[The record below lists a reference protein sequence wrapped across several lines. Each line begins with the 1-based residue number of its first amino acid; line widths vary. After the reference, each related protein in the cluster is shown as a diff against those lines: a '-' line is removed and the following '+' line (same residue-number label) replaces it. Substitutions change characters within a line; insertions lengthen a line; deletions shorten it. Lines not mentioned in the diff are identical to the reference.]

1 MAYHQC
7 HAVESN
13 GTPYGTELRRTELA
27 ATLAAAPLAGGAR
40 ALGIHYFSK
49 HGTHWSCWAVWLRDD
64 VAGALDAGPGQPV
77 APPADNAALAAVLDI
92 YNLTAG

>member
-1 MAYHQC
+1 MQLSQTGRRMALNC
-7 HAVESN
+7 DAPN
-13 GTPYGTELRRTELA
+13 WPRRWRI
-27 ATLAAAPLAGGAR
+27 APPAGGAR

-49 HGTHWSCWAVWLRDD
+49 HGTHWSCSAVWLRDD

-92 YNLTAG
+92 YNLTAR